1 MKKRHFFGLCL
12 LLLAGACTRHY
23 YFKPA
28 ATQPGQTEA
37 VYTRGAPGLRSQ
49 QYGADITAGLSA
61 KGEKDLSLQL
71 YIYNDSD
78 SAYTIQPDAV
88 RVTGYDAFGVPQ
100 PLRVFEASEYVK
112 WKRNQDILVGA
123 IIVVATVALI
133 LIIDEIADDGKPST
147 GSPSRPGWTNDYYYN
162 PLDWIDFSVN
172 TAIIIGST
180 TPPPPPQAHPVI
192 PENGLLRQHTLYPGE
207 AIQGIVKMRGKPN
220 FMQKI
225 LVEVPVNGAYHK
237 FVFENRQRAR

>member
-1 MKKRHFFGLCL
+1 MKSQYFLGFCF
-12 LLLAGACTRHY
+12 LLLAAACTRHY

-37 VYTRGAPGLRSQ
+37 VYTRGVPGLRSQ
-49 QYGADITAGLSA
+49 QFGADITAGLSA
-61 KGEKDLSLQL
+61 RGEKDMSLQL

-78 SAYTIQPDAV
+78 ESYTVQPEGV

-100 PLRVFEASEYVK
+100 PLRVFEANEYVK
-112 WKRNQDILVGA
+112 WKRNRDMLTGA
-123 IIVVATVALI
+123 IVIVATVALI
-133 LIIDEIADDGKPST
+133 LVISELSDDGTPSGPT
-147 GSPSRPGWTNDYYYN
+147 SRPDWTYNYFYN

-172 TAIIIGST
+172 TAIIIGSAT
-180 TPPPPPQAHPVI
+180 APPPQREPTI
-192 PENGLLRQHTLYPGE
+192 PEDGFLRQHTVYPGE
-207 AIQGIVKMRGKPN
+207 AVQGIVKVRGKTA

-237 FVFENRQRAR
+237 FVFENRQAAR